1 MEATEREHDTPPL
14 GEPAAGLLAPETAPA
29 TGQPAAVITPTAN
42 GPADLAD
49 LLFDDALEIRGSLQH
64 DQQLNGGAASAP
76 SSSSNSR
83 AWTNGAVE
91 AAVTGPNGA
100 HVHGHDADDSDNN
113 DPMETDPTPY
123 LDGSAPA
130 STSASTS
137 SSTSTPGSESDV
149 PIIKRPRRL
158 LRPSSRNGGGPRTK
172 GQTQADALRRD
183 PARLA
188 TARKRLAFQV
198 DLELFLKTKEVATIE
213 REIERAQHALA
224 TLHQLAANGTYDSA
238 VDAYRSWHANAE
250 APGSRTT
257 SPGRSTSRPVSPLR
271 ASARSSRPVSPSRS
285 ARASRANSPVVMV
298 GGTRLSTALSTIE
311 SRARARGEVVAPTLE
326 APTVEER
333 SRSRDSS
340 RARGEREYQDRDFQR
355 DAVLE
360 RDVREPRERGRSANH
375 PVLYARRADGVFV
388 KIVCP
393 DCGKCRFPN
402 TLGFINHARMAHD
415 LDLLS
420 LDEAANVCGQPV
432 PDADVPVDH
441 PCRRIV
447 ARAIPSLP
455 SSSATVARPRAST
468 PMSDSAASSPAA
480 SPMPLA
486 SAAPT
491 AVPLMHMDRVAQPKT
506 GGETRFY
513 VKYRLKL
520 GNVSRYLQAHE
531 RPKDQPDCSHQ
542 WMVYVDT
549 PQWAGPADKFL
560 VRVRFHLHPS
570 FAPNHVIDVTKAP
583 FQLVRY
589 GWGEFPLRVQLFFA
603 DAEKNRPIDKTI
615 DLKLDKKRSGE
626 QVLGSEDIFD
636 VDIHRDT
643 DYTNRAAAD
652 PAAVIVPARAV
663 TPVPRSRGPSPNAPR
678 PAPVPARP
686 PPPPPRANALPPP
699 SARRARRF
707 ARPGSALDA
716 LLALVVAELPVVVA
730 AERDAAHLPYRP
742 ATSADEWAAWPA
754 HRRRAVEWLRAQ
766 AVHAQVCARL
776 AAVPSAAATDHLSTR
791 WVADWCRDARHTP
804 PTAPPPRT
812 PCAAPT
818 TGPICPRCGG
828 AHGGARGECRSPI
841 PIVRCA
847 IPPVTGAPPP
857 PPPAPPEPAV
867 EDLDVWRV
875 PVPLYDAAFA
885 RFVASAIRPLRLPTM
900 TWHEH
905 DPHLDDMAER
915 GGALAAL
922 AARRRRGTARAFASA
937 GGAGGLFD
945 VPLADPPRPFRRDLA
960 RADVVLGLLGE
971 VAKVFVKRLARAAV
985 GVATREGRGRESEG
999 GWIVPAHVYAAV
1011 ARGEEFDWLRTHVDE
1026 DEVGGEGGQVGM
1038 AGAGAGAGAGRRWVP
1053 GGDGGGG
1060 SWRG

>member
-1 MEATEREHDTPPL
+1 MEATEREHGTPPL
-14 GEPAAGLLAPETAPA
+14 DSLADGPSVPETATA
-29 TGQPAAVITPTAN
+29 NGQPPAVITPAVA

-49 LLFDDALEIRGSLQH
+49 LLFDDALEIQGSLQH
-64 DQQLNGGAASAP
+64 DQHMNGGAASAP

-83 AWTNGAVE
+83 TWTNGAE
-91 AAVTGPNGA
+91 AMAGPPRRTNSNDG
-100 HVHGHDADDSDNN
+100 DDD
-113 DPMETDPTPY
+113 DDDGGDEPMETDPTPY
-123 LDGSAPA
+123 PNGSLAAPK
-130 STSASTS
+130 SAS
-137 SSTSTPGSESDV
+137 SSTSTSTSEPESDV

-158 LRPSSRNGGGPRTK
+158 LRPSSRTSSGPRTK

-198 DLELFLKTKEVATIE
+198 DLELFLKSKEVATIE

-238 VDAYRSWHANAE
+238 VHAYRSWHANAD
-250 APGSRTT
+250 ANPIPGSRAN

-271 ASARSSRPVSPSRS
+271 ASARSSRPASPTRS
-285 ARASRANSPVVMV
+285 TRASRANSPAVMV

-311 SRARARGEVVAPTLE
+311 SRARARGEVVAPMLE
-326 APTVEER
+326 APVSVEER
-333 SRSRDSS
+333 SRSRESS
-340 RARGEREYQDRDFQR
+340 RARAEREYQDRDFQR
-355 DAVLE
+355 GAVLE

-375 PVLYARRADGVFV
+375 PVL
-388 KIVCP
+388 IVCP

-432 PDADVPVDH
+432 PDAEVPIDH

-447 ARAIPSLP
+447 MRATPTLP
-455 SSSATVARPRAST
+455 SAAAAIAARPRAST

-491 AVPLMHMDRVAQPKT
+491 AVPLMHMDRVAQPKA

-570 FAPNHVIDVTKAP
+570 FAPNHVVDVTKAP

-643 DYTNRAAAD
+643 DYANRAAAD

-663 TPVPRSRGPSPNAPR
+663 TPVPRSRGPSPGAPR
-678 PAPVPARP
+678 PAPASAPGRRLP
-686 PPPPPRANALPPP
+686 PPPQANAPPP

-707 ARPGSALDA
+707 TRPGSALDT
-716 LLALVVAELPVVVA
+716 LLAQVVAEFPVIVE
-730 AERDAAHLPYRP
+730 AEDAAARLPYRP
-742 ATSADEWAAWPA
+742 ATSADDWDAWSA

-766 AVHAQVCARL
+766 AVHAQVRARL
-776 AAVPSAAATDHLSTR
+776 AAIPSAAADTLTTLSTR
-791 WVADWCRDARHTP
+791 WVADWCRDSRHTP
-804 PTAPPPRT
+804 AVPAPPPRT
-812 PCAAPT
+812 SRTAPT
-818 TGPICPRCGG
+818 AGPICPRCGG
-828 AHGGARGECRSPI
+828 AHGGARGECPHPVTI
-841 PIVRCA
+841 IRCA

-857 PPPAPPEPAV
+857 PPPSMPET

-875 PVPLYDAAFA
+875 PIPLYDAGFA

-905 DPHLDDMAER
+905 DPQLDEMAER

-922 AARRRRGTARAFASA
+922 AARRRRGTSRSFSSA
-937 GGAGGLFD
+937 GGSGGLFD
-945 VPLADPPRPFRRDLA
+945 VPLADPPRPFRRELA

-985 GVATREGRGRESEG
+985 GVAKREGRGREKGGEG
-999 GWIVPAHVYAAV
+999 GGWLVPAHVYAAV
-1011 ARGEEFDWLRTHVDE
+1011 ASREEFDWLRTHVDE
-1026 DEVGGEGGQVGM
+1026 EEVGGAGQMVK
-1038 AGAGAGAGAGRRWVP
+1038 AGAGAGAGRRWVP